1 MVNEEWK
8 MRNEKLI
15 YAFFQNA
22 VNTNIT
28 LQYNPTLITH
38 HSSLKTLK
46 GGVFYAHDD

>member
-1 MVNEEWK
+1 
-8 MRNEKLI
+8 MRNEKLM

-22 VNTNIT
+22 VHKSIA

-46 GGVFYAHDD
+46 GV